1 MTQLNILLTVPLI
14 NTDDDVVEPDGS
26 SCGRSSLWSGDG
38 AEGWIRTGGGTGSS
52 DSCWPG

>member
-14 NTDDDVVEPDGS
+14 NTDEDVVEPDGS

-38 AEGWIRTGGGTGSS
+38 AEGWIRAG
-52 DSCWPG
+52 